1 MKENMSNLKN
11 VCQHPPKHNNMKVI
25 ATKEKSAL
33 NLYLINSGGF
43 KYYLMTH
50 RQNGLLWALLK
61 NGMYLDELRRFR
73 PIGDRRRKKAYS
85 SVHHILEVIDS
96 FLKYELSA

>member
-25 ATKEKSAL
+25 ATKEKSRFI
-33 NLYLINSGGF
+33 LYLINSGGN

-50 RQNGLLWALLK
+50 RRNGLLWSLLK
-61 NGMYLDELRRFR
+61 DGKSLDGLRLLK
-73 PIGDRRRKKAYS
+73 PNCDRRMQAKQS
-85 SVHHILEVIDS
+85 T
-96 FLKYELSA
+96 